1 MHGEILQCCTLNMN
15 TGTATDQQFLTT
27 KAGGAYL
34 SYISVHESI
43 IGLYKKAVIINALL
57 TKTDVFLQQLETNE
71 PCLKD
76 LILKL

>member
-43 IGLYKKAVIINALL
+43 IGLYKKR
-57 TKTDVFLQQLETNE
+57 Q
-71 PCLKD
+71 
-76 LILKL
+76 